1 MSEEKIWERLNEHDR
16 RITTLE
22 ASLRGAIREEITN
35 ALNPLVKITQNHE
48 KRLALLEQSDPPRR
62 NSMFSDPGR
71 FWKYVIIALLFII
84 AALVGARLPGLA
96 LMVVP
101 GAIGFLLTSATKG
114 DTLTSGTLEK
124 STPYTVP
131 EPSAESPGGDGE
143 RGPHLLTLHPA
154 QYSELPTTTLE
165 VSEDSRPTRRNILK
179 TAFSTFRELHGF
191 HVGFLFAL
199 LTLIAILSP
208 GWWMVL
214 LIPMTIAAV
223 AVYAGDIHY
232 FLTSYTVTLLVGAY
246 LLGVIP

>member
-96 LMVVP
+96 LIVVP
-101 GAIGFLLTSATKG
+101 GAIGFIA
-114 DTLTSGTLEK
+114 
-124 STPYTVP
+124 
-131 EPSAESPGGDGE
+131 
-143 RGPHLLTLHPA
+143 
-154 QYSELPTTTLE
+154 TTTRTGGSDPPE
-165 VSEDSRPTRRNILK
+165 VDVERMDPSMKDYVWSPEVAVRDDVKEDDRPTLKNSLK